1 MRYNISWV
9 LKPILIFIIK
19 CANFVSVYVVILSC
33 HLFLFHLN
41 LIQSLIFSDINYI
54 IFTFRFDHL
63 EHYTFLRDKVSAALR
78 NFKNILLFWKIL
90 LFQNSKRYKELAAF
104 DEYNLYMT
112 YVFEVEIYFWP
123 VPPLVTVCH
132 FQTKE
137 TLRSRLT
144 FLLLLP
150 LTFFCRSPFFSFLLF
165 QALNLFL
172 WYRNTDQVTLW
183 KRSRVVCRLLQ
194 KCLPNFFIAAGFGSD
209 AYRYIIIFL

>member
-1 MRYNISWV
+1 MNITYGLAQARFNSDRAIKLEYIYVSW
-9 LKPILIFIIK
+9 
-19 CANFVSVYVVILSC
+19 
-33 HLFLFHLN
+33 
-41 LIQSLIFSDINYI
+41 D
-54 IFTFRFDHL
+54 
-63 EHYTFLRDKVSAALR
+63 
-78 NFKNILLFWKIL
+78 
-90 LFQNSKRYKELAAF
+90 
-104 DEYNLYMT
+104 MT

-172 WYRNTDQVTLW
+172 WYRNTDRVTLW
-183 KRSRVVCRLLQ
+183 KRSKGCVPSTSEMFANFFYSSWIWLWRLQ
-194 KCLPNFFIAAGFGSD
+194 IYYYFFIA
-209 AYRYIIIFL
+209 R

>member
-1 MRYNISWV
+1 MNITYGLAQAKFNTDRAIKLEYIYVSW
-9 LKPILIFIIK
+9 
-19 CANFVSVYVVILSC
+19 
-33 HLFLFHLN
+33 
-41 LIQSLIFSDINYI
+41 D
-54 IFTFRFDHL
+54 
-63 EHYTFLRDKVSAALR
+63 
-78 NFKNILLFWKIL
+78 
-90 LFQNSKRYKELAAF
+90 
-104 DEYNLYMT
+104 MT
-112 YVFEVEIYFWP
+112 YAFEVEIYFWP

-172 WYRNTDQVTLW
+172 WYRNKDRVTLW

>member
-1 MRYNISWV
+1 MNITYGLAQAKFNSDRAIQLEYIYVSW
-9 LKPILIFIIK
+9 
-19 CANFVSVYVVILSC
+19 
-33 HLFLFHLN
+33 
-41 LIQSLIFSDINYI
+41 D
-54 IFTFRFDHL
+54 
-63 EHYTFLRDKVSAALR
+63 
-78 NFKNILLFWKIL
+78 
-90 LFQNSKRYKELAAF
+90 
-104 DEYNLYMT
+104 MT

-165 QALNLFL
+165 QALSLFL

>member
-1 MRYNISWV
+1 MNITYGLAQAKFNSDRAIKLEYIYVSW
-9 LKPILIFIIK
+9 
-19 CANFVSVYVVILSC
+19 
-33 HLFLFHLN
+33 
-41 LIQSLIFSDINYI
+41 D
-54 IFTFRFDHL
+54 
-63 EHYTFLRDKVSAALR
+63 
-78 NFKNILLFWKIL
+78 
-90 LFQNSKRYKELAAF
+90 
-104 DEYNLYMT
+104 MT

-165 QALNLFL
+165 QALSLFL

>member
-1 MRYNISWV
+1 MNITYGLAQAKFNSDRAIKLEYIYVSW
-9 LKPILIFIIK
+9 
-19 CANFVSVYVVILSC
+19 
-33 HLFLFHLN
+33 
-41 LIQSLIFSDINYI
+41 D
-54 IFTFRFDHL
+54 
-63 EHYTFLRDKVSAALR
+63 
-78 NFKNILLFWKIL
+78 
-90 LFQNSKRYKELAAF
+90 
-104 DEYNLYMT
+104 MT

>member
-1 MRYNISWV
+1 MNITYGLAQAKFNSDRAIKLEYIYVSW
-9 LKPILIFIIK
+9 
-19 CANFVSVYVVILSC
+19 
-33 HLFLFHLN
+33 
-41 LIQSLIFSDINYI
+41 D
-54 IFTFRFDHL
+54 
-63 EHYTFLRDKVSAALR
+63 
-78 NFKNILLFWKIL
+78 
-90 LFQNSKRYKELAAF
+90 
-104 DEYNLYMT
+104 MT
-112 YVFEVEIYFWP
+112 YAFEVEIYFWP

>member
-1 MRYNISWV
+1 MNITYGLAQARFNSDRAIKLEYIYVSW
-9 LKPILIFIIK
+9 
-19 CANFVSVYVVILSC
+19 
-33 HLFLFHLN
+33 
-41 LIQSLIFSDINYI
+41 D
-54 IFTFRFDHL
+54 
-63 EHYTFLRDKVSAALR
+63 
-78 NFKNILLFWKIL
+78 
-90 LFQNSKRYKELAAF
+90 
-104 DEYNLYMT
+104 MT
-112 YVFEVEIYFWP
+112 YAFEVEIYFWP

-194 KCLPNFFIAAGFGSD
+194 KCLPIFFIAAGFGSD